1 MEVLPLTVVN
11 LLQNVSSE
19 TMEHDAAVTL
29 ESASSEILE
38 VDLEK
43 MTLCG
48 PTNMPVSDFDTDA
61 DDDGDG
67 GL

>member
-1 MEVLPLTVVN
+1 
-11 LLQNVSSE
+11 
-19 TMEHDAAVTL
+19 MEHDAAVTL